1 MMNRFLLSAW
11 IVFLGTPAMGSDKNV
26 SEKFRYLRPTS
37 TGTTTECIFT
47 IRGGAEGWSIQ
58 SITERGKGRLDLT
71 AAFDRKNRLT
81 SAEVAWILEEKGKK
95 AKVSVA
101 GGKARVQR
109 EGKDAQEFDVPAGVI
124 VTSAPDWTDTF
135 LLCRRYDR
143 RKAGKQS
150 FPGLWIHPLQD
161 ARRLTFHI
169 ERTGS
174 GAIEHA
180 GKKLVLD
187 RFLIR
192 LRNNSGYAAWA
203 DEKGLM
209 IKLHALPFRAGT
221 DMLVLEGFEKS
232 AATLRVP

>member
-1 MMNRFLLSAW
+1 MIRFLFSAW
-11 IVFLGTPAMGSDKNV
+11 IVFLGSAGMGGEKNAP
-26 SEKFRYLRPTS
+26 EKVRYLRPTS
-37 TGTTTECIFT
+37 SGAVTECTFT
-47 IRGGAEGWSIQ
+47 IQRGPEGWTIQ
-58 SITERGKGRLDLT
+58 SMTERGKGRLALT
-71 AAFDRKNRLT
+71 AAYNRNDHLT
-81 SAEVAWILEEKGKK
+81 SAEVAWTVDGKSKK
-95 AKVSVA
+95 AKVLVA
-101 GGKARVQR
+101 GDKARIQR
-109 EGKDAQEFDVPAGVI
+109 EDKEAQEFAVPSGVI

-143 RKAGKQS
+143 DKAGKQS

-161 ARRLTFHI
+161 SQRLTFRI

-174 GAIEHA
+174 DTTEHA

-187 RFLIR
+187 RFLIH

-209 IKLHALPFRAGT
+209 IKLHALPFRAGA

-232 AATLRVP
+232 AAKLRVP

>member
-1 MMNRFLLSAW
+1 MIRFWLSAL
-11 IVFLGTPAMGSDKNV
+11 IVFLGSASIGGEKNAP
-26 SEKFRYLRPTS
+26 EKVRYLRPTS
-37 TGTTTECIFT
+37 SGTVTECTFT
-47 IRGGAEGWSIQ
+47 IQRGPEGWSIQ
-58 SITERGKGRLDLT
+58 SITERGKGRLALT
-71 AAFDRKNRLT
+71 AAYNRANHLT
-81 SAEVAWILEEKGKK
+81 SADVSWIVDGKSKK

-101 GGKARVQR
+101 GDKARIQP
-109 EGKDAQEFDVPAGVI
+109 EGKEAQEFAVPPGVI

-143 RKAGKQS
+143 QKAGKQS

-161 ARRLTFHI
+161 SQLLMFRI

-174 GAIEHA
+174 DTIEHA

-187 RFLIR
+187 RFLIH
-192 LRNNSGYAAWA
+192 LRNNSKYAAWA

-209 IKLHALPFRAGT
+209 IKLHALPFRAGV

-232 AATLRVP
+232 TAKLRVP